1 MGKANMHLL
10 DSTLSIIEICPIEMR
25 DDNLVH
31 LRVET

>member
-1 MGKANMHLL
+1 MGKVNIDLL
-10 DSTLSIIEICPIEMR
+10 DSTLSIIEICPIELR